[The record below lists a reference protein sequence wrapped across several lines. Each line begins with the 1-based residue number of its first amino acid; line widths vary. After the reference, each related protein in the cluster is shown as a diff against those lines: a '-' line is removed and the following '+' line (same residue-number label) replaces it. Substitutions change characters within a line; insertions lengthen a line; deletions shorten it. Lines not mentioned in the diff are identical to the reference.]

1 MYACRDDQQIH
12 QLPRRLAQ
20 RTTRIHLIGDV
31 SETSNV
37 FGNKQVCFVL
47 LFNSQVHRLGCWI
60 LKLLMLIILISVLL
74 YSPFLFRHRM
84 SVSVQIEM
92 YFISWFSKVEN
103 IWNLEFVLDDAC
115 RDDVICRCLSGHT
128 WMPQLMKKKTIVEA
142 PNVIGK
148 RKFQSVV
155 ASRQVSGW

>member
-1 MYACRDDQQIH
+1 
-12 QLPRRLAQ
+12 
-20 RTTRIHLIGDV
+20 
-31 SETSNV
+31 
-37 FGNKQVCFVL
+37 
-47 LFNSQVHRLGCWI
+47 
-60 LKLLMLIILISVLL
+60 
-74 YSPFLFRHRM
+74 M

-128 WMPQLMKKKTIVEA
+128 WMPQLMKKTIVEA